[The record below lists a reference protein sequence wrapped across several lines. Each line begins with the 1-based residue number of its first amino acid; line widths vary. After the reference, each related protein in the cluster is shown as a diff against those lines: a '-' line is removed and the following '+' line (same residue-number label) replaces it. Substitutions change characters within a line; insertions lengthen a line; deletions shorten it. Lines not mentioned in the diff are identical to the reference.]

1 MKLSRLEILG
11 FKSFPLKTNFDFNS
25 GIVAIVG
32 PNGCGKTNILE
43 AIEWVLGEQ
52 NPFRL
57 RGEKMED
64 FIFKGSQSHKP
75 LNFAE
80 VTAVIE
86 NDETLPIS
94 YQEVAITRR
103 YYRSGES
110 EYFINRTNVRR
121 KDIVNLFLNTGL
133 KAEAYSIFKRE
144 MIDTIL
150 SSTSKTRRVLFEEAA
165 EIAKYKNN
173 KNIALNKLELTN
185 SDLVRVH
192 DILEEVNRQWR
203 SFKRQVTRAVK
214 YNELKKEIKSKRT
227 SIAQIEF
234 SQREKELSRITGEFN
249 LLSQKREE
257 LLNSL
262 EKIEQQLAEK
272 RSLERKNVEKISGIN
287 DERNA
292 LQIKKNQINE
302 HIVIIEERRRN
313 LEQQKEF
320 LENENKELEE
330 KSKRIEE
337 SIKEIKNEI
346 DDISKQ
352 IDEGERRNDDLK
364 QSIVS
369 LEEDYVIKKENLDAV
384 IRKREEL
391 REKISIL
398 QEQQI
403 SQTASL
409 KNREELFTSLQDDRK
424 GLFEEKEEVL
434 TDIKDLE
441 EVILKKRNREEEIKG
456 RLEKVRIEYTKIKD
470 EWKTSEDH
478 IRELEEKVS
487 ILRSEAN
494 FLKSFLKK
502 KEGYSDGVRSLNK
515 EFSLSILPEVL
526 ETTPE
531 RTESLLG
538 VLESI
543 TETVVLSDPQDLRK
557 VTEMSEKRNLRIGL
571 LLEFLDTPSLPTPSK
586 TGIHGALSQFIEV
599 KSPDLNK
606 DRILSFFSQ
615 FLLVETTDDAI
626 KIQKELPQYSFV
638 TRSGDVLSHGIL
650 FTGKGSHRELIGI
663 QEKITKNSNE
673 TKSMQS
679 SIMDLRTESEQIKK
693 RRTTLTKDLEKLN
706 IEFSTV
712 VTDLKDD
719 ELILEKKLFE
729 KETIEKRLKKINLD
743 LRTLETESND
753 LSNSMVHSETVYRE
767 EHATLDSLVEDS
779 KSKEAAFHEVENLLN
794 SSREDLNKGV
804 ILLASTRGEMKA
816 KEVTLK
822 SKEDDL
828 KNIHS
833 QDLENRERISSFLE
847 TLKNLEEERE
857 ELSNEYSVIEEKVNL
872 FDSTLT
878 EITKEKEVRT
888 NKIEELNLKK
898 SEITENEKQL
908 YERIS
913 SINLEKVRIEVQ
925 KSNLIQKIKDE
936 YGLELENI
944 KEEISLSSKS
954 KLTEELEILEE
965 RMRNYGSVNL
975 MAQDDLERVEERRND
990 LLTHKT
996 DLQEAQKDLLKTIDH
1011 IDMVAKEKFLAT
1023 FNAVRENFTIIFN
1036 RLFGSGE
1043 CDLILS
1049 DGDPLEADITIVA
1062 KPKHKKVDRLASLSS
1077 GERTLIAIALLFSFY
1092 LIKPSPI
1099 CVLDEIDAPLDDAN
1113 IKRFLS
1119 LLQEFKKESQ
1129 LIIITHNKLTM
1140 ESADYLYGITM
1151 SEPNVSTVAS
1161 VKIS

>member
-203 SFKRQVTRAVK
+203 AFKRQVTRAVK